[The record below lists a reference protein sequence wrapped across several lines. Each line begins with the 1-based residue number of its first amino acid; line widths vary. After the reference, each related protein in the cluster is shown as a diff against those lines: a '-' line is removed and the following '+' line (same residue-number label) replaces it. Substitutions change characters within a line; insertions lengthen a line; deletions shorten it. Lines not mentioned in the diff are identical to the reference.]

1 MPHRYMQYRAAF
13 LAALLATAAAHAPA
27 AGNPAASARF
37 ERFSYAGQ
45 AQERAVPGPG
55 EFVNPVLAGYF
66 PDPSIVR
73 VGDDYF
79 AVASS
84 FTNFPGLPVMHSKD
98 LVTWTQVGN
107 ALDRPGQVSF
117 AGVRGSQGIFAPDI
131 SFHDGRYYIITTC
144 ASCPGGVGN
153 FIVTATDPAGP
164 WSDPVTVKG
173 LEGIDPSIFRDGD
186 RMYVVN
192 NNAPQGT
199 PRYDGHRAI
208 WISELDPATLQLT
221 GTPKVLVDGG
231 VDPARNPIWIE
242 APHILKK
249 DGYYY
254 LICAEGGT
262 ADNHSE
268 VVFR

>member
-84 FTNFPGLPVMHSKD
+84 FTTDTTF
-98 LVTWTQVGN
+98 W
-107 ALDRPGQVSF
+107 
-117 AGVRGSQGIFAPDI
+117 VR
-131 SFHDGRYYIITTC
+131 
-144 ASCPGGVGN
+144 
-153 FIVTATDPAGP
+153 
-164 WSDPVTVKG
+164 
-173 LEGIDPSIFRDGD
+173 L
-186 RMYVVN
+186 
-192 NNAPQGT
+192 
-199 PRYDGHRAI
+199 
-208 WISELDPATLQLT
+208 LLT
-221 GTPKVLVDGG
+221 GYPVASFMLV
-231 VDPARNPIWIE
+231 VYE
-242 APHILKK
+242 
-249 DGYYY
+249 
-254 LICAEGGT
+254 
-262 ADNHSE
+262 
-268 VVFR
+268 